1 MCILHPQ
8 RVGKEVSFQGKGKLS
23 IWEQT
28 LRCEQLCRDP
38 LGADFSPWAPPG
50 GLTG

>member
-1 MCILHPQ
+1 MGILHPQ

-28 LRCEQLCRDP
+28 LHCEQLCRDP
-38 LGADFSPWAPPG
+38 SVLTSVR
-50 GLTG
+50 GLLPEG